1 MAPSMEPR
9 LRSRGSS
16 ALALVASLKRGP
28 FNGAAAA
35 KPRKRR
41 PTGPGDRCALPPSM
55 EPRLRSR
62 GSGTVTDTLSP
73 VSTLQWSRS
82 CEAAEAARSS
92 GSASGSTTFNGAA
105 AAKPRKRTRQDAG
118 HREQRPSMELRLR
131 SRGSLKVVGLT
142 SAPCV
147 PSMEPRLRSRGSDPH
162 DERRQARMVA
172 VPSMEPRLR
181 SRGSRSR
188 SVLFR
193 LVRMPSL
200 QWSRGCEAAEAP
212 ALRPSKY
219 PGDDAAFN
227 GAAAAKPRKPVTR
240 AVPPRF
246 EIRPF
251 NGAAAAKPRK
261 PGGAGDF
268 LGFFPLQWSRG
279 CEAAEARTR
288 LTGQSNSTTFN
299 GAAAAKP
306 RKRAIESDLRP
317 RVAPSM
323 EPRLRSRGSFQPAP
337 QTDTPAFLQWSRG
350 CEAAEAS

>member
-1 MAPSMEPR
+1 
-9 LRSRGSS
+9 
-16 ALALVASLKRGP
+16 
-28 FNGAAAA
+28 
-35 KPRKRR
+35 
-41 PTGPGDRCALPPSM
+41 M

-181 SRGSRSR
+181 SRGSEVGGAARLVHAVPSMEPRLRSR
-188 SVLFR
+188 GSLPAASSIPVYVRPSMEPR
-193 LVRMPSL
+193 LR
-200 QWSRGCEAAEAP
+200 SRGSRSAC
-212 ALRPSKY
+212 
-219 PGDDAAFN
+219 
-227 GAAAAKPRKPVTR
+227 
-240 AVPPRF
+240 VPPRANP
-246 EIRPF
+246 PF